1 VSNVNEQ
8 RNERFMM
15 NTGTEQKKAILFGG
29 TDGHGATMTV
39 ISEKILQRE
48 GYGVRTLCEKLR
60 ETGKSS
66 EEIPKYIGTGK
77 PEYFWGSTFLHM
89 DYTELRKGDLIIV
102 VDLPLPLQNELDFSA
117 ADKAIDKIKE
127 LCDNGI
133 RIILIDHH
141 KRAITHY
148 DRARRAGAEV
158 VFSIGGEQFCHYGDP
173 DCFSLFWGSIG
184 AICDRDPSMLP
195 VEEQEKSLF
204 EELEGYAAWV
214 DREKY
219 TLPQLL
225 WRMRRDDRDFPK
237 FEKAESAVFQKD
249 GKVSFLERLEKDG
262 GFKQLDAACE
272 KNNTPYGVGIVH
284 DGSAILVINYWKP
297 TGNETTIPVAVRL
310 HQYRRN
316 IVGHDS
322 AIVIRME
329 KPDRETA
336 IQKMREIIK
345 ILNSDSIQSGERSSE
360 QLSSNADA
368 VEYVARVFKEI
379 PIAYYLTA
387 HGWIHVETV
396 IANARLLGSISNLT
410 KDEQELLNWAA
421 LFHDIGNGAM
431 NYDVGAKSKVEAR
444 KDHHLYTVKIL
455 KQWKMDGL
463 FRGLISDKEFET
475 ICELC
480 EKHRKKSDLPK
491 DPRTAQLCA
500 LLRIADALDKTKSR
514 ARMND
519 EGIPASEVMEECI
532 RKGETDPIPH
542 WEGQLAIESIRLHLV
557 GDHITFEFLVTNREK
572 ADFIIKDFEEE
583 LVPLQAIIPQREI
596 KVTDVPEC
604 GGDTP

>member
-1 VSNVNEQ
+1 
-8 RNERFMM
+8 
-15 NTGTEQKKAILFGG
+15 
-29 TDGHGATMTV
+29 
-39 ISEKILQRE
+39 
-48 GYGVRTLCEKLR
+48 
-60 ETGKSS
+60 
-66 EEIPKYIGTGK
+66 
-77 PEYFWGSTFLHM
+77 
-89 DYTELRKGDLIIV
+89 
-102 VDLPLPLQNELDFSA
+102 
-117 ADKAIDKIKE
+117 
-127 LCDNGI
+127 
-133 RIILIDHH
+133 
-141 KRAITHY
+141 
-148 DRARRAGAEV
+148 
-158 VFSIGGEQFCHYGDP
+158 
-173 DCFSLFWGSIG
+173 
-184 AICDRDPSMLP
+184 
-195 VEEQEKSLF
+195 
-204 EELEGYAAWV
+204 
-214 DREKY
+214 
-219 TLPQLL
+219 
-225 WRMRRDDRDFPK
+225 MR
-237 FEKAESAVFQKD
+237 
-249 GKVSFLERLEKDG
+249 
-262 GFKQLDAACE
+262 